1 MGCVMPTADAE
12 TLALSTARNIA
23 AAPED
28 EIVRTVARLRRS
40 KRLFITVHGLNKLLS
55 VPEHRGLA
63 AQALKR
69 MGLDQAG

>member
-1 MGCVMPTADAE
+1 MRSLDDE

-63 AQALKR
+63 IQALKR
-69 MGLDQAG
+69 MGLHHAG